1 VRETDPVEIPSA
13 AGLLILGLPQ
23 DPRLGGIAI
32 PGQALADHLR
42 QARLSLQD
50 PVMAARARR
59 LAARAN
65 LQIPTGLPDTEA
77 LIEAL
82 AVGLARRAIIGTFLP
97 RASLGPPVAIPA
109 PKPGNAPP
117 AAFAGMSPEQRIRLL
132 LERTPKALGPDL
144 ARAFRSLVTAE
155 ALAGI
160 AAAFAVLLAAQF
172 VGVGEI
178 ADAALA
184 WWAYSQAG
192 FAGLAGLYKALRAVV
207 AAVRAT
213 SEAEFDQAVQKFA
226 EGLTLVGVSLLTAVV
241 TRAARRRSGGA
252 EGGADNAPP
261 FTRSKPDPTP
271 QRGDIAPAKPP
282 PDPIVWP
289 PNRGFAG
296 DPVAEALPAGT
307 RLDRYGYEGGT
318 FLSPEGT
325 PVEARSLAPGT
336 TDKPYNVYEVEQ
348 PITVQSGQAA
358 PWFGQPGGGTQY
370 ELPMPVSDAIA
381 QGYLKRVGP

>member
-1 VRETDPVEIPSA
+1 MRETDPVEIPSA

-23 DPRLGGIAI
+23 DPQLRGIARAD
-32 PGQALADHLR
+32 PGLADRLR
-42 QARLSLQD
+42 QARRSFQD
-50 PVMAARARR
+50 PVIAARARR
-59 LAARAN
+59 LAGRAN
-65 LQIPTGLPDTEA
+65 VQIPTGLPDTEA
-77 LIEAL
+77 LIDAL
-82 AVGLARRAIIGTFLP
+82 CVGLARGSMIGLFLP
-97 RASLGPPVAIPA
+97 RASLGQPVAMPA
-109 PKPGNAPP
+109 PTPGPTP
-117 AAFAGMSPEQRIRLL
+117 MAAFASMSPTQRISLL
-132 LERTPKALGPDL
+132 LERTPKELGPDL
-144 ARAFRSLVTAE
+144 ASAFRSMVTTE

-192 FAGLAGLYKALRAVV
+192 FAGLAGLYKVLRAVV

-213 SEAEFDQAVQKFA
+213 DERAFGQAVKNFA
-226 EGLTLVGVSLLTAVV
+226 EGLTVVGVALLTVV
-241 TRAARRRSGGA
+241 ITRAARKRAGGA
-252 EGGADNAPP
+252 TGSGEAE
-261 FTRSKPDPTP
+261 
-271 QRGDIAPAKPP
+271 
-282 PDPIVWP
+282 PIVWP

-296 DPVAEALPAGT
+296 DPVSKPLPVGT
-307 RLDRYGYEGGT
+307 RVDRYGYEGGT

-336 TDKPYNVYEVEQ
+336 TSKPYNVYEVEQ
-348 PITVQSGQAA
+348 PITVQSGEAA

-370 ELPMPVSDAIA
+370 ELPMPVSDAVA